1 MLNLNSILEYSETT
15 PSETLESLL
24 QSGTISQSTFQKVES
39 AKKYIE
45 RKYNSIKIK
54 HLENIII
61 NQKLNAANLSSSKI
75 NEIHSIIAEKE
86 HLRHQKQRQHLTIH
100 DYEPLSIIGKGAF
113 GSVFLCRH
121 IKTNEIVAVKKMK
134 KELLLKKNQLKHTK
148 DEQYFLS
155 KINSP
160 WIVNLKASFQEG
172 FYLYLI
178 MEYLPGG
185 DLMGLLMKRDTL
197 PENEAKFYLCEMILA
212 IESIHNLNCI
222 HRDIKPDNILIDKNG
237 HIKIS
242 DFGLAK
248 IPDNYFKEDI
258 IGKYND
264 NEYNKNNNNKPHH
277 ERNFSCV
284 GTAYYVAPE
293 VLLKNGYGEEIDWW
307 SLGVIFYEM
316 LVGYAPFFARQ
327 ISEVCNKV
335 INYDQYLDFPST
347 ANISPLAKDLILKLI
362 TKSDDR
368 LGKRGS
374 NEIKK
379 HPFFKGVNWN
389 KIREMKPPFIPEL
402 KNEYDIKY
410 FEEVKHCD
418 RLYPTEEE
426 FTKIKDPEFIGYTYN
441 GENKEENDNLLS
453 VIELIQQKQNEMEQE
468 YIQVKD
474 SNDDIINNEKPQ
486 LSSKSTE
493 DNTTG
498 NGTIEKGGNCNNNIN
513 CNNSVISNIS
523 KNPGSN
529 LLNINR
535 MYPHKHGH
543 TDINDIMNRQKG
555 FKSNYS
561 LNNSKLFGRNAHKQK
576 NASMAMP
583 LFKNKS
589 VNNNNEFN
597 DNNNGNN
604 NVNKHNTINVISSN
618 IHGHQFNKSGNIIK
632 NGFASLKHS
641 IVSHFSKSKSKSKQN
656 TKK

>member
-1 MLNLNSILEYSETT
+1 
-15 PSETLESLL
+15 
-24 QSGTISQSTFQKVES
+24 
-39 AKKYIE
+39 
-45 RKYNSIKIK
+45 
-54 HLENIII
+54 
-61 NQKLNAANLSSSKI
+61 
-75 NEIHSIIAEKE
+75 
-86 HLRHQKQRQHLTIH
+86 
-100 DYEPLSIIGKGAF
+100 
-113 GSVFLCRH
+113 
-121 IKTNEIVAVKKMK
+121 
-134 KELLLKKNQLKHTK
+134 
-148 DEQYFLS
+148 
-155 KINSP
+155 
-160 WIVNLKASFQEG
+160 
-172 FYLYLI
+172 
-178 MEYLPGG
+178 
-185 DLMGLLMKRDTL
+185 
-197 PENEAKFYLCEMILA
+197 MILA

-264 NEYNKNNNNKPHH
+264 NEYNKNNNPHH

-441 GENKEENDNLLS
+441 GETKEENDNLLN

-468 YIQVKD
+468 YIQVKE

-523 KNPGSN
+523 KNPGNN

-589 VNNNNEFN
+589 VNNNNEVNDN

-604 NVNKHNTINVISSN
+604 NVGKHNTINVISSN

-656 TKK
+656 KKK